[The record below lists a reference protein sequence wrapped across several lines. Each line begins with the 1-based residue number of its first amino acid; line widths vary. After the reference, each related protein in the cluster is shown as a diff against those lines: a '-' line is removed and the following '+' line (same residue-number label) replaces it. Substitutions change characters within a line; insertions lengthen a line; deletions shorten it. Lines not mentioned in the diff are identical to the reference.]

1 MPPRGKNPASAPPEV
16 VTRPALPWNAGR
28 LLVPAPWQNQDAEWR
43 FPLVT
48 LEEPGQVGPFARQE
62 WSVQVRGLSAADVT
76 ASDLTAHGFCLQISD
91 QRTVAGWMAAAGV
104 LVIDLPTGLRLELLS
119 TDQRVENVGAFQELE
134 VDDGA
139 VCLMHHDQGKA
150 GTRATLL
157 FRSESRIRLREL
169 AETWSAVQPLRQW
182 EASQDPLKPF
192 WAAQSALRP
201 AANLALARATDDL
214 LAGLRQ
220 ASGVLPTWWSIGQAE
235 NGQGQRTDDLYAL
248 TRAWAGIHAPVA
260 IALVQTA
267 LSAQRANGAIPRI
280 VRPDGLHDDQW
291 APLPLLARSAWVAW
305 QAEPN
310 RTFYDDV
317 MPRLQNYLLWA
328 ITYYDPEWRGLPI
341 WRDAR
346 EAWTPETYNPLVA
359 TADLPSMLASEL
371 DAYRDL
377 TRAVPA
383 GPVVEDDLLRY
394 RASLGRTLSG
404 FFWNKDTTMFQDR
417 FPAGDHV
424 IRLTLSAALPLL
436 DTTLARDSLQPVAE
450 RLARGGS
457 LRDANGVREWSPWPD
472 DPAPPPIREAH
483 QLLIMDALEGA
494 GESEVA
500 ASLRQDLALRHTD
513 ETLRGLEPAEASLR
527 VVTLGRPAQQAQ
539 PFAMVSPLLTWLDGH
554 RIGVMVTALG
564 LLVALL
570 TGIVM
575 SYFFKRTVTSQ
586 SAQTSFGLARRLYQE
601 QQYDEAR
608 DLLSE
613 ILDSGRKFPG
623 IYLHLGNIEFRQGQW
638 EAAETAY
645 RTELK
650 RDPNAVVAELN
661 LALVLLQQQR
671 KQEALSLYAGITNR
685 YARPD
690 PATARRA
697 ATAIRLL
704 AEHPLPRLYADAPV
718 EEKE

>member
-1 MPPRGKNPASAPPEV
+1 M
-16 VTRPALPWNAGR
+16 
-28 LLVPAPWQNQDAEWR
+28 
-43 FPLVT
+43 
-48 LEEPGQVGPFARQE
+48 
-62 WSVQVRGLSAADVT
+62 
-76 ASDLTAHGFCLQISD
+76 
-91 QRTVAGWMAAAGV
+91 
-104 LVIDLPTGLRLELLS
+104 DLPSGVRLELLS
-119 TDQRVENVGAFQELE
+119 PDQTVETVGGFQELD

-139 VCLMHHDQGKA
+139 VVLMHHDLGKT
-150 GTRATLL
+150 GSRAILL
-157 FRSESRIRLREL
+157 FRSEPRARLREQ
-169 AETWSAVQPLRQW
+169 AVIWATVQPLRQW
-182 EASQDPLKPF
+182 EASQDPLRPF

-201 AANLALARATDDL
+201 AANLALAQATDDM

-220 ASGVLPTWWSIGQAE
+220 ASGVLPTWWSLGQAE
-235 NGQGQRTDDLYAL
+235 NGQGQRTDDLYLL

-260 IALVQTA
+260 IALVQAA
-267 LSAQRANGAIPRI
+267 LSSQRGNGAIPRI

-310 RTFYDDV
+310 RSFYDEV

-359 TADLPSMLASEL
+359 TADLPSLLASEL

-377 TRAVPA
+377 ARAVPA
-383 GPVVEDDLLRY
+383 GPVVEDDLIRY

-404 FFWNKDTTMFQDR
+404 FFWNKDATMFQDR

-457 LRDANGVREWSPWPD
+457 LRDSNGVREWSPWPD
-472 DPAPPPIREAH
+472 DPAAPPIREDH

-513 ETLRGLEPAEASLR
+513 EPLHRLEPAEAALR
-527 VVTLGRPAQQAQ
+527 VVTLGRPAQHAQ
-539 PFAMVSPLLTWLDGH
+539 PFAMVSPLLTWLDAH
-554 RIGVMVTALG
+554 RIGVMITTLG
-564 LLVALL
+564 LLVSLF
-570 TGIVM
+570 TGIVT
-575 SYFFKRTVTSQ
+575 SYFFKRTLTAQ

-608 DLLSE
+608 ALLSE

-623 IYLHLGNIEFRQGQW
+623 VYLHLGNIEFRQGRW
-638 EAAETAY
+638 EAAEMAY

-650 RDPNAVVAELN
+650 RDPNAVSAELN

-671 KQEALSLYAGITNR
+671 KQEALSIYAGITNR
-685 YARPD
+685 YAQPD
-690 PATARRA
+690 PASARRA
-697 ATAIRLL
+697 ANAMRLL
-704 AEHPLPRLYADAPV
+704 AEHPLPRLYADPHV